1 VNKEGW
7 EKDTDAR
14 RWSRFIVDGRRG
26 INRLPVAIRP
36 IHTPA
41 TNIVVTTASVIV
53 TVAVI
58 PTASVIVTVAVI
70 PTASVIV
77 TVAVM
82 SCPAVTMII
91 SEGLRHVNTSY
102 HCG

>member
-1 VNKEGW
+1 MYAGCRHEEIPSVNKEGW

-58 PTASVIVTVAVI
+58 PTASVIVTVAV
-70 PTASVIV
+70 
-77 TVAVM
+77 M

>member
-14 RWSRFIVDGRRG
+14 RWSRFIVDRRRG
-26 INRLPVAIRP
+26 INRLPVSIRP

-41 TNIVVTTASVIV
+41 TNIVVTTASAIV

-58 PTASVIVTVAVI
+58 PTASVIVT
-70 PTASVIV
+70 T
-77 TVAVM
+77 AVM
-82 SCPAVTMII
+82 SYPAVTII
-91 SEGLRHVNTSY
+91 FSEGLRHVNTSY